1 MLNVICRGPFCLCLI
16 LIDTRPQSTHTE
28 RVSKGWLNTWS
39 KNTPFYQLKKSQTKL
54 DGYFFNHRSST
65 SQNSVLWNI
74 LESLCFFTMEG
85 ILRCCIFVVLH
96 GETFSTRRMFSFP
109 TSNAGHFV
117 PQPWSPSGKASSGVG
132 RWWIKQDWD
141 HYQPIK
147 REQQDDVGGYSPE
160 TINYH
165 HHLQSLRKISNP

>member
-1 MLNVICRGPFCLCLI
+1 MSNPNWHSASVHPHREGFKRLIKHLIKKTHPFTNWRNHKQNLMAGWLFFST
-16 LIDTRPQSTHTE
+16 IDT
-28 RVSKGWLNTWS
+28 V
-39 KNTPFYQLKKSQTKL
+39 Y
-54 DGYFFNHRSST
+54 
-65 SQNSVLWNI
+65 NSVLWNI
-74 LESLCFFTMEG
+74 LESLWFFTTEG
-85 ILRCCIFVVLH
+85 ILVLH

-147 REQQDDVGGYSPE
+147 REQQDDIGGYSPE

-165 HHLQSLRKISNP
+165 HHLQSLRKIFNP